1 MDFFSY
7 LGRENKKDPAGKTP
21 PYMYPYGQYSSMYH
35 LVCVHCRATYPA
47 DEIIYNC
54 PRCGHLLAV
63 AYPLDEITVQKKI
76 WEKRP
81 LSVWRYHELLPVHI
95 EPVTLQEGGTPLYH
109 LKRLGDEM
117 HLPHLYAK
125 HEGINPSGS
134 FKDRGMTVGVSM
146 ALQLNRKSVACA
158 STGNTSAS
166 LAVYAA
172 KAGIP
177 AVVLLPAGK
186 VAVGKVAQ
194 ALMHGARVISIRGNF
209 DRALEMVHELCI
221 SHGLYLLNSINP
233 YRLEGQKTIGFEAI
247 DQLGSVPDRFVLPVG
262 NAGNI
267 SAVHKGLLEL
277 RDLGLIDRLPMMTGI
292 QAEGSSPV
300 VRAIRDGLP
309 EVIPEDHP
317 ETVAT
322 AIRIGAPVN
331 AEKALVAIRTT
342 GGLAASVTDEEI
354 LQMQRDLARIEG
366 IGVEPASAASVAGVR
381 MLAESGMI
389 DRDERIVCV
398 VTGHLL
404 KDPDTVIKQCEPPT
418 EIDANLPSLLSALHW

>member
-1 MDFFSY
+1 ME
-7 LGRENKKDPAGKTP
+7 R
-21 PYMYPYGQYSSMYH
+21 
-35 LVCVHCRATYPA
+35 LVCVNCGAAYPA
-47 DEIIYNC
+47 DEILYNC
-54 PRCGHLLAV
+54 SKCGHLLAV
-63 AYPLDEITVQKKI
+63 RYDLDEIAVSKKE
-76 WEKRP
+76 WNKRP
-81 LSVWRYHELLPVHI
+81 LSVWRYRELLPVHI
-95 EPVTLQEGGTPLYH
+95 DPVTLQEGGTPLYH
-109 LKRLGDEM
+109 LRRLGGEIGC
-117 HLPHLYAK
+117 PHLYAK
-125 HEGINPSGS
+125 HEGMNPSGS

-146 ALQLNRKSVACA
+146 ALQLNKQSVACA

-186 VAVGKVAQ
+186 VALGKVAQ

-209 DRALEMVHELCI
+209 DRALEMVHELCL

-247 DQLGSVPDRFVLPVG
+247 DQFGGVPDRFVLPVG

-267 SAVHKGLLEL
+267 SAVYKGLLEL
-277 RDLGLIDRLPMMTGI
+277 NELGLIRSMPMMTGI
-292 QAEGSSPV
+292 QAKGSSPV
-300 VRAIRDGLP
+300 VRAIREELP
-309 EVIPEDHP
+309 EVIPELHP

-331 AEKALVAIRTT
+331 AEKALVAIRRT
-342 GGLAASVTDEEI
+342 GGCAESVTDEEI
-354 LQMQRDLARIEG
+354 LRTQRDLAQKEG

-381 MLAESGMI
+381 KLVESGVI
-389 DRDERIVCV
+389 DRSERIICV

-404 KDPDTVIKQCEPPT
+404 KDPDMVIRQCEPPT
-418 EIDANLPSLLSALHW
+418 EIDADLPSLLSALRL

>member
-1 MDFFSY
+1 
-7 LGRENKKDPAGKTP
+7 
-21 PYMYPYGQYSSMYH
+21 MYH
-35 LVCVHCRATYPA
+35 LACVNCGATFPA
-47 DEIIYNC
+47 DEILYNC
-54 PRCGHLLAV
+54 TKCGHLLTV
-63 AYPLDEITVQKKI
+63 KYPLDEINVTRAA
-76 WEKRP
+76 WDRRP
-81 LSVWRYHELLPVHI
+81 LSVWRYKELLPVHG

-109 LKRLGDEM
+109 LKKLGEEM
-117 HLPHLYAK
+117 GIPHLYAK
-125 HEGINPSGS
+125 HEGMNPSGS

-146 ALQLNRKSVACA
+146 ALQLGKKSVACA

-194 ALMHGARVISIRGNF
+194 ALMHGAKVISIRGNF
-209 DRALEMVHELCI
+209 DRALEMVHDLCL

-247 DQLGSVPDRFVLPVG
+247 DQLGQIPDRIVLPVG

-267 SAVHKGLLEL
+267 SAVYKGLLEL
-277 RDLGLIDRLPMMTGI
+277 QDLGFIDRLPMMTGI
-292 QAEGSSPV
+292 QAQGSSPI
-300 VRAIRDGLP
+300 VRAIRENLP
-309 EVIPEDHP
+309 EVIPEQHP
-317 ETVAT
+317 ETIAT

-331 AEKALVAIRTT
+331 AEKALIAIRKT
-342 GGLAASVTDEEI
+342 GGLAEWVTDDEI
-354 LQMQRDLARIEG
+354 LRMQRDLARKEG
-366 IGVEPASAASVAGVR
+366 IGVEPASAASVAGIR
-381 MLAESGMI
+381 KLAENGMI

-404 KDPDTVIKQCEPPT
+404 KDPDSVIKQCEPPT
-418 EIDANLPSLLSALHW
+418 EIDADLPSLLSALQL